1 MFNLLRNEGGSVGIA
16 VCATILTQRAQF
28 HHARLAEWITPFN
41 PTVQLGSAQLAKGFF
56 PYAGLDP
63 GSTAKLAY
71 GVIGA
76 EVNRQ
81 AFVMSF
87 VDVFAFLVL
96 VFVVAL
102 PFVLLCKS
110 PGQHRP
116 EPKR

>member
-1 MFNLLRNEGGSVGIA
+1 
-16 VCATILTQRAQF
+16 
-28 HHARLAEWITPFN
+28 
-41 PTVQLGSAQLAKGFF
+41 
-56 PYAGLDP
+56 
-63 GSTAKLAY
+63 
-71 GVIGA
+71 
-76 EVNRQ
+76 
-81 AFVMSF
+81 MSF